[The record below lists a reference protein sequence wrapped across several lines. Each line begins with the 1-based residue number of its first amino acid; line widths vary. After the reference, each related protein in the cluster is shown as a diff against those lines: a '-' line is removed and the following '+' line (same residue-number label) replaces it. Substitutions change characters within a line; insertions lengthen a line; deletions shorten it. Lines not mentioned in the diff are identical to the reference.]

1 MKFISKKMCKNTFL
15 SIVCIFLF
23 IIIFRWIDYLVKNNY
38 IIENFNS
45 LLQDRGTPETSHTVS
60 LPLTTTYTCKNFCGP
75 QSTCSITG
83 QQCTADID
91 CPGCQP
97 YVPPLTNA
105 DYNISGQNDAGK
117 LTTGTTPTYS
127 TLTTDIGTQAKLFTS
142 NKNEKPAMA
151 DFGTNTWKSSFVR
164 DEKMFNDKYGPP
176 QMAYMPDY
184 VNRYTLSG
192 EFITNDPYASNA
204 YLS

>member
-1 MKFISKKMCKNTFL
+1 MNFISKKMCKNTLL
-15 SIVCIFLF
+15 SIICVFLF
-23 IIIFRWIDYLVKNNY
+23 VTIFQWIDYLVKNNY
-38 IIENFNS
+38 ITENFDS
-45 LLQDRGTPETSHTVS
+45 LLQDRGTPATSHTVS
-60 LPLTTTYTCKNFCGP
+60 LPLTTTYSCQNFCGP

-97 YVPPLTNA
+97 YVPPLTNS
-105 DYNISGQNDAGK
+105 DYNISGENDAGK
-117 LTTGTTPTYS
+117 LTVGTTPTYS

-176 QMAYMPDY
+176 QMIYMPDY
-184 VNRYTLSG
+184 VNRYTLTG
-192 EFITNDPYASNA
+192 EFITNDPYAANA